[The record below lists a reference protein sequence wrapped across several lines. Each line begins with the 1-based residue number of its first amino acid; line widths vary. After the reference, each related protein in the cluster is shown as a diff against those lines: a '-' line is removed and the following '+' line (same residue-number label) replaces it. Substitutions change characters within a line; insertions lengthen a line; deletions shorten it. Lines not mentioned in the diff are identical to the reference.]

1 VNLAYHDVRHRVGR
15 FVGTSLGI
23 ALLFTVVLAMAG
35 IYLGLVD
42 DATILL
48 RSMRADV
55 WVVQQG
61 TRGPFAD
68 ASRLD
73 PSIVSRVSA
82 LPGVTRAR
90 AFTYQVLQRAPLAR
104 EPGRSLRMA
113 LVGLDWPIDRG
124 DGLPIVRGRALRQA
138 HGELVADATL
148 GLAVGDVLHFARE
161 EFRVVGLTKQVLSSG
176 GDAMV
181 FGTLADAQLIADDAP
196 SDAIRAERERRTER
210 LRATDLGRSQPQLE
224 ALTDDPEFHPPVLP
238 SPPIAAVLVEIDAPA
253 SLERVRLVREALAAW
268 PDVTAYTTR
277 EQEQLLLDGAVEKPR
292 KQLALFSAILVI
304 TSSLLIGAVVYMMTL
319 DKTHDIA
326 VLKLMGASTGRLAG
340 MVLQQA
346 WAMGALGFA
355 IAVAIG
361 QQAFP
366 HFPRRVVLTTEAT
379 LAVGALV
386 MVISTLGSLLA
397 IRHAVRVDA
406 GKALEG

>member
-1 VNLAYHDVRHRVGR
+1 MNLAYHDVRHRLGR

-73 PSIVSRVSA
+73 PSIVARVSA
-82 LPGVTRAR
+82 VPGVKRAR
-90 AFTYQVLQRAPLAR
+90 AFTYQVLQRSPLAG

-113 LVGLDWPIDRG
+113 LVGLDWPLDRG

-138 HGELVADATL
+138 HGELVADAAL
-148 GLAVGDVLHFARE
+148 GVAVGDVMHFARE

-181 FGTLADAQLIADDAP
+181 FGSLADAQLIADDAP

-224 ALTDDPEFHPPVLP
+224 TLTGDPEFRPPVLP

-253 SLERVRLVREALAAW
+253 SLDRVRGAFASW

-292 KQLALFSAILVI
+292 KQLGLFSAILVI

-326 VLKLMGASTGRLAG
+326 VLKLMGASAPRLAG

-355 IAVAIG
+355 MAVAIG

-379 LAVGALV
+379 VAVGVLV
-386 MVISTLGSLLA
+386 MVISTLASLLA
-397 IRHAVRVDA
+397 IRHAIRVDA

>member
-1 VNLAYHDVRHRVGR
+1 VRAEG
-15 FVGTSLGI
+15 
-23 ALLFTVVLAMAG
+23 
-35 IYLGLVD
+35 
-42 DATILL
+42 
-48 RSMRADV
+48 
-55 WVVQQG
+55 G
-61 TRGPFAD
+61 TRGF
-68 ASRLD
+68 
-73 PSIVSRVSA
+73 
-82 LPGVTRAR
+82 
-90 AFTYQVLQRAPLAR
+90 
-104 EPGRSLRMA
+104 
-113 LVGLDWPIDRG
+113 
-124 DGLPIVRGRALRQA
+124 
-138 HGELVADATL
+138 VA
-148 GLAVGDVLHFARE
+148 
-161 EFRVVGLTKQVLSSG
+161 
-176 GDAMV
+176 
-181 FGTLADAQLIADDAP
+181 
-196 SDAIRAERERRTER
+196 
-210 LRATDLGRSQPQLE
+210 
-224 ALTDDPEFHPPVLP
+224 
-238 SPPIAAVLVEIDAPA
+238 
-253 SLERVRLVREALAAW
+253 
-268 PDVTAYTTR
+268 
-277 EQEQLLLDGAVEKPR
+277 
-292 KQLALFSAILVI
+292 AILVI